1 MSLVVDLQQLAILY
15 FFLQIC
21 RLLYLNRGLH
31 LDYGV
36 QRWSKLVEIRK
47 TKRNKD
53 NAKQNQIPEER
64 LHVICGQLQVLTTNH
79 GPRN

>member
-36 QRWSKLVEIRK
+36 AAVVEVGRDPEDK
-47 TKRNKD
+47 
-53 NAKQNQIPEER
+53 AK
-64 LHVICGQLQVLTTNH
+64 
-79 GPRN
+79 